1 MLRVT
6 GPLLRTVLPIEARCF
21 PCADFLATAM
31 PNSAF
36 HVLADVQ
43 YDVFVCRAG
52 SLYGE
57 LARFIFRMLGI
68 RTKAKEAQ
76 LQPNGQKPGA
86 PPGQPRTN
94 PLPGLPGAPT
104 HRPTPQSAGGTN
116 WDNVWAP

>member
-1 MLRVT
+1 MCIRDRCLRCAVSLAIAMLK
-6 GPLLRTVLPIEARCF
+6 VLITRSGHFNCPAQC
-21 PCADFLATAM
+21 
-31 PNSAF
+31 
-36 HVLADVQ
+36 
-43 YDVFVCRAG
+43 DVFACRAG

-76 LQPNGQKPGA
+76 MQPNGQKPGA

-94 PLPGLPGAPT
+94 PLPGLPGAPI
-104 HRPTPQSAGGTN
+104 HRATAQPTGGTN